1 MNNGNRLREISKQAR
16 MDKRAEIKDSK
27 GYEVLI
33 GQLEQAAAMGR
44 NYARKLSVDVMGL
57 FEDDGVTFT
66 ELQSALETDGIT
78 LKSTY
83 DSGTDVSY
91 AIFKFSW

>member
-1 MNNGNRLREISKQAR
+1 MTNGDRLREIARQAK
-16 MDKRAEIKDSK
+16 MNKRAEIKESK
-27 GYEVLI
+27 GYTLLI
-33 GQLEQAAAMGR
+33 EDLERIAEKGLNCTR
-44 NYARKLSVDVMGL
+44 ILSVDVMSL

-66 ELQSALETDGIT
+66 ELQGALETDGIT
-78 LKSTY
+78 LKATY